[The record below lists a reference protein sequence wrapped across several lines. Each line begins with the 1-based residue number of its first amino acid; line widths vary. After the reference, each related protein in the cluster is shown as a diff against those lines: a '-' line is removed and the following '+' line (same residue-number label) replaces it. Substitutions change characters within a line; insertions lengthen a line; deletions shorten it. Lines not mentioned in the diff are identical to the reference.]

1 MTMSDALYLMAGFA
15 TLVFGLWFLMFG
27 LGL

>member
-1 MTMSDALYLMAGFA
+1 MTMSDALYLMAGVA
-15 TLVFGLWFLMFG
+15 ALTFGLWFLMFG